1 MLARQSG
8 IACDGFDQFI
18 DHGGPSSC
26 GSVRAVRTGTG
37 GCQNA
42 CMPHSVDPARGDPAV
57 PTGTIDGDAAAGAR
71 SAAPAR
77 RWWMR
82 ADPRR
87 HLAAAIGWAVLA
99 LVAVASLV
107 AASVAAATAER
118 RARADT
124 QGLIAQFAVQIDAGL
139 AMNLQTRLSILRA
152 TAAQIMASQ
161 DRGHAALRR
170 HLEAVQAQFPE
181 FAWVGV
187 ADAEGRVVAATG
199 GALEGGSV
207 AESAWFRHGR
217 AAALIGGVHDAAA
230 TGVADGAAA
239 HLPAA
244 SAAPQRW
251 IDAAA
256 PIGYGRERVEGV
268 IGARLSYAWIER
280 LQQQL
285 LGALDTQRNLQLIV
299 AGGDGVVVSG
309 PPAWRGR
316 PLAQADLSEGGRYL
330 VGRHRETGE
339 HGLDWT
345 VVVRQPADAAL
356 AAAHDTRRWVFLV
369 VLLAGIT
376 AALASVAATRALTR
390 RLALLA
396 EGAHAVRSGRRA
408 ELVAPAGDDEIGRIG
423 GTLAELVEH
432 LQREKQAL
440 AALNA
445 ELDQRVAARSARI
458 ERLAAES
465 RRAAVT
471 RERLRLA
478 RDLHDT
484 LAHSLMALLTQ
495 IRLVRKLRP
504 RMADAELEAELA
516 EAESVAA
523 SGLAEARAAI
533 AQVRH
538 NSVPDVG
545 LGPALGELLQRFHE
559 RSGVQA
565 ELRADPAAA
574 AMADDRAE
582 TVFRIVEEALHN
594 VERHAMAR
602 HVVVELHESQAGA
615 DARRRVTV
623 HDDGRGFDPGAP
635 RQGHYGLIGI
645 REQAALIGAT
655 LAIDSAPGR
664 GTRIALEF
672 AA

>member
-1 MLARQSG
+1 
-8 IACDGFDQFI
+8 
-18 DHGGPSSC
+18 
-26 GSVRAVRTGTG
+26 
-37 GCQNA
+37 
-42 CMPHSVDPARGDPAV
+42 MPHSVDPTRGVAAV
-57 PTGTIDGDAAAGAR
+57 PTGTIGGAAE
-71 SAAPAR
+71 
-77 RWWMR
+77 RWWAR

-99 LVAVASLV
+99 LVALASLV
-107 AASVAAATAER
+107 AASLAAATAER
-118 RARADT
+118 RAKADT
-124 QGLIAQFAVQIDAGL
+124 QGLIAQFAVQIHDGL
-139 AMNLQTRLSILRA
+139 GMNLQTRLSILRA
-152 TAAQIMASQ
+152 TAAQITASR
-161 DRGHAALRR
+161 DRGNAALRR

-187 ADAEGRVVAATG
+187 ADAEGRVIAATG
-199 GALEGGSV
+199 GEFEGRDVSGR
-207 AESAWFRHGR
+207 AWFQQGRHSALLSGVLDAVPDRLLPPDGR
-217 AAALIGGVHDAAA
+217 PL
-230 TGVADGAAA
+230 
-239 HLPAA
+239 
-244 SAAPQRW
+244 RW

-256 PIGYGRERVEGV
+256 PIGDGRERGVGV
-268 IGARLSYAWIER
+268 IGARLSYAWIEQ
-280 LQQQL
+280 LQHQL

-299 AGGDGVVVSG
+299 AGSDGVVASG
-309 PPAWRGR
+309 LPAWRGR
-316 PLAQADLSEGGRYL
+316 PLAQLDLGEAGRYL
-330 VGRHRETGE
+330 VGRHGGRGGQ
-339 HGLDWT
+339 GLDWT

-396 EGAHAVRSGRRA
+396 EGAHAVRSGERA
-408 ELVAPAGDDEIGRIG
+408 ELATPAGDDEIGRIG
-423 GTLAELVEH
+423 AALAELVRH

-440 AALNA
+440 ATLNA
-445 ELDQRVAARSARI
+445 ELDQRVADRSARI

-504 RMADAELEAELA
+504 RMAEAELEAELA
-516 EAESVAA
+516 QAEAVAA
-523 SGLAEARAAI
+523 NGLAEARAAI

-538 NSVPDVG
+538 NSVQDVG
-545 LGPALGELLQRFHE
+545 LGAALGELLQRFHE

-565 ELRADPAAA
+565 ELHADPAAA

-602 HVVVELHESQAGA
+602 HVHVALRELQAGA

-623 HDDGRGFDPGAP
+623 RDDGRGFDPGAP
-635 RQGHYGLIGI
+635 RPGHYGLIGI
-645 REQAALIGAT
+645 REQAALIGAA
-655 LAIDSAPGR
+655 LAIDSTPGN
-664 GTRIALEF
+664 GTCVALEF